1 MADAAAAGAPPE
13 DDAVPIKQALV
24 LINTFVTDTTSFL
37 NRFAAMADDRLRTV
51 EKQIVGIEKSL
62 LVLEGKLNS
71 VEGLTSAAPA
81 PSTAAAP
88 AAAEAPA
95 EAPPA
100 APAAPAAPPAPAQ
113 APPAPAGAPP
123 APAPAPPAEAE
134 QPAAEPAPAAVMT
147 VREDP
152 AYSTYFAMLRMRVP
166 MGAVKV
172 KMSSEGHNPDL
183 LDTPDAPSPNASAL
197 AVVPE

>member
-71 VEGLTSAAPA
+71 
-81 PSTAAAP
+81 
-88 AAAEAPA
+88 
-95 EAPPA
+95 
-100 APAAPAAPPAPAQ
+100 

>member
-1 MADAAAAGAPPE
+1 MADAAAAPPE

-71 VEGLTSAAPA
+71 VEGLTSTAPA

-88 AAAEAPA
+88 AAPEAQV
-95 EAPPA
+95 EAA
-100 APAAPAAPPAPAQ
+100 APAPAAQAAPAAPAQ

-123 APAPAPPAEAE
+123 APAQLPPVEAE
-134 QPAAEPAPAAVMT
+134 QPAAAPVAAPVMT

-152 AYSTYFAMLRMRVP
+152 AFSTYFAMLRMRVP

-172 KMSSEGHNPDL
+172 KMAAEGHNSDL

>member
-51 EKQIVGIEKSL
+51 EKQI
-62 LVLEGKLNS
+62 
-71 VEGLTSAAPA
+71 
-81 PSTAAAP
+81 
-88 AAAEAPA
+88 
-95 EAPPA
+95 
-100 APAAPAAPPAPAQ
+100 